1 MPGRFSD
8 YQTEKWLDEIQ
19 SDCWL
24 ALHFDNPDIAGA
36 YNSEVFGQGYAR
48 VRGVFTDASGRA
60 IWNSGTVTWTGLPA
74 VVVTHIAGWNER
86 INGDYLFSV
95 ALPNPVRV
103 AAGGRY
109 SVGSNTVA
117 LSLD

>member
-8 YQTEKWLDEIQ
+8 WQTEEWLDDVQ
-19 SDCWL
+19 SATWL
-24 ALHFDNPDIAGA
+24 SLHYDNPDVAGA
-36 YNSEVFGQGYAR
+36 YASEVSGQGYAR

-60 IWNSGTVTWTGLPA
+60 IWNSSTITWSGLPA
-74 VVVTHIAGWNER
+74 VVVTHIGGWNAL
-86 INGDYLFSV
+86 INGDLRFSV

-103 AAGGRY
+103 SAGGRY
-109 SVGSNTVA
+109 SIGSNTVA